1 MNPREMSEPIVQQAP
16 TVRQDDTIEQATR
29 ALLDGGLPALPVVHA
44 EGLLV
49 GLFGEREFMEAL
61 FPGYVGQLGYA
72 GFVSGRLDDA
82 LEKRAACRVEP
93 VSQHMNTEHVSV
105 DEEFSDVGVAEI
117 FIHHRVLVVPVERNG
132 RPIGVIT
139 RSAFF
144 QRLAERFLERT

>member
-16 TVRQDDTIEQATR
+16 TVRQDDTVEQATR
-29 ALLDGGLPALPVVHA
+29 ALLDGGLPALPVVDA

-72 GFVSGRLDDA
+72 GFVSGQLDDA

-117 FIHHRVLVVPVERNG
+117 FIHHRVLIVPVTEHRRVVG
-132 RPIGVIT
+132 LIT
-139 RSAFF
+139 RSDFF
-144 QRLAERFLERT
+144 ASLAERFLSSR